1 MALITDKI
9 TEVANGQNP
18 VATTVTSPRVGGGTT
33 LATANLAGWPTN
45 TAVHFATYKIDGA
58 GAKVAGTQI
67 DWKGIVSGTNIN
79 SLTRKAGASD
89 GGSAVGDVVMM
100 MPTAYWGQE
109 LAEALEL
116 EHTNTGTHK
125 DITATSVTT
134 SAATLTNPKVITG
147 INDTNGNELIKVT
160 ATGSAINEIT
170 VANAAIGN
178 APTIS
183 ATGGDTNIDLKLTPK
198 GTGNVKKGSNNIDWW
213 EELGRTTLSG
223 SASTISV
230 ASFAAKKY
238 LRIIICLFATGGAI
252 DSGITFNGDSG
263 TNYAYRFSANG
274 GAEATTG
281 AGTTSLSP
289 LDATASVSVFHD
301 IHLIN
306 VAAQEKVGNI
316 ISNRNSTAGVANVP
330 GRIETAFKWVN
341 TSAQIT
347 TVAVSEAQVGSY
359 ASGSEV
365 IVLGHD

>member
-183 ATGGDTNIDLKLTPK
+183 ASGGDTNIDLKLTPK

-213 EELGRTTLSG
+213 EELGRTTLTGSG
-223 SASTISV
+223 STV
-230 ASFAAKKY
+230 AVSSFAAKKY
-238 LRIIICLFATGGAI
+238 LKIIFCLYATGGAI
-252 DSGITFNGDSG
+252 DAAITFNGDTG
-263 TNYAYRFSANG
+263 ANYALRFSTNG
-274 GAEATTG
+274 GADTSVTSVNSIAPIDGALSNPIYYEMEFQNFAT
-281 AGTTSLSP
+281 
-289 LDATASVSVFHD
+289 
-301 IHLIN
+301 
-306 VAAQEKVGNI
+306 QEKVGVMRGARGN
-316 ISNRNSTAGVANVP
+316 TAGAGTSP
-330 GRIETAFKWVN
+330 QRFETAFKWAN
-341 TSAQIT
+341 TANQVT
-347 TVAVSEAQVGSY
+347 TVSVSESQAGSY
-359 ASGSEV
+359 AIGSEV
-365 IVLGHD
+365 VVLGHD